1 LNSAL
6 AVPLAA
12 PEILLNQKISEKADV
27 YSFGVMLWEI
37 VTGIAPV
44 RGGLSD
50 VSVPEDCPAEISDL
64 IKVRA
69 WWCSTRPCLVFTWLH
84 AFPPAKCLFS
94 RHGNATLL

>member
-1 LNSAL
+1 MLSSAPVGY
-6 AVPLAA
+6 AAA

-64 IKVRA
+64 IKVRI
-69 WWCSTRPCLVFTWLH
+69 FTFIFSFYSYSI
-84 AFPPAKCLFS
+84 APA
-94 RHGNATLL
+94 

>member
-1 LNSAL
+1 MTLQRNVLSGAL
-6 AVPLAA
+6 VSCPVA

-69 WWCSTRPCLVFTWLH
+69 RPSNR
-84 AFPPAKCLFS
+84 PAKILALCNRLRVS
-94 RHGNATLL
+94 LGRSTLA

>member
-1 LNSAL
+1 MPQPGAKH
-6 AVPLAA
+6 AKRCACCFPAA

-64 IKVRA
+64 IKARACLPDAPAQNLALCNRVRG
-69 WWCSTRPCLVFTWLH
+69 PL
-84 AFPPAKCLFS
+84 
-94 RHGNATLL
+94 G

>member
-1 LNSAL
+1 M
-6 AVPLAA
+6 
-12 PEILLNQKISEKADV
+12 

-69 WWCSTRPCLVFTWLH
+69 
-84 AFPPAKCLFS
+84 
-94 RHGNATLL
+94 

>member
-1 LNSAL
+1 MPVESA
-6 AVPLAA
+6 AA

-64 IKVRA
+64 IKARA
-69 WWCSTRPCLVFTWLH
+69 CL
-84 AFPPAKCLFS
+84 PDGPASRACLQCPYQPS
-94 RHGNATLL
+94 SLSSLP